1 MLKNSFFCLLCVFC
15 FGCQG
20 PQSSVKSTTL
30 ENLKKLSSSQFSA
43 DELIRLIS
51 DENLPEA
58 SAYINRSLQ
67 ASPQQPTLHLINGLV
82 YQTMSERG
90 FDGTEGLASAAF
102 QASFTSDPNW
112 ISAYFLGLEDIKNKD
127 FSRALEHLSDA
138 LILNPKDEKTLY
150 ALGYAA
156 YYAGDLYLASCCMEK
171 AASINPK
178 NPDFL
183 RSIIFI
189 SAACGK
195 QQKALAYL
203 EKYKKLVGPNH
214 ASLPLLA
221 QRLADWKQFY
231 QRPEIKLIEGNMPT
245 LPGTDLIE
253 DIEGKKPNEENI
265 KKIEEQDITSLVF
278 DCYMFQSNVEKTT
291 SKGLNLM
298 GFLQLAA
305 PSKLFSWKLKRKL
318 ERDTGGQNASSPV
331 SGSWNK
337 TFDFAMDLS
346 LSNYSLNLMNATET
360 TASLIARPVVNT
372 LVGQRVS
379 LTNGENFKSAVAGQ
393 TGSTSFGVSA
403 GINVQICPLS
413 ISPEGVVT
421 LEIGMQGSYFTNR
434 PIESRP
440 VDQQVISRVTS
451 KITTVVKATI
461 GQTVVLGGIYTQDNA
476 RNTDRTPI
484 LGDIP
489 LVQYAFSNEQTRS
502 RINSLL
508 YCITVKLGGAGKH
521 LQKKEAQALH
531 QAKND
536 VYRKLRERGVL
547 SIGEYGTM
555 YYIMKALEK
564 APMFINFRSG
574 DLVMPT
580 WSAGYGVESLSQK
593 LDRLAGFLYF

>member
-1 MLKNSFFCLLCVFC
+1 MLKNSFFYLFCLFS

-20 PQSSVKSTTL
+20 PHSSVKSTTL
-30 ENLKKLSSSQFSA
+30 ENLKRLLSPQFST
-43 DELIRLIS
+43 DELTRLIS
-51 DENLPEA
+51 EDNLPEA
-58 SAYINRSLQ
+58 STYINRSLQ
-67 ASPQQPTLHLINGLV
+67 AFPQQPTLHLINGLV
-82 YQTMSERG
+82 YQTMHERG
-90 FDGTEGLASAAF
+90 FEETEGLASAAF
-102 QASFTSDPNW
+102 QASFTSDPKW

-127 FSRALEHLSDA
+127 FSRALGHLSDA
-138 LILNPKDEKTLY
+138 LILNPKDPKTLY

-156 YYAGDLYLASCCMEK
+156 YYAGDLTLASCCMEK
-171 AASINPK
+171 AASINLK
-178 NPDFL
+178 NPDIL

-214 ASLPLLA
+214 ASLPLLG

-231 QRPEIKLIEGNMPT
+231 QRPEIKLIAEGIPT
-245 LPGTDLIE
+245 LGSLELIDE
-253 DIEGKKPNEENI
+253 IEGKKPNEENI

-305 PSKLFSWKLKRKL
+305 PSNLFSWKVNRTLD
-318 ERDTGGQNASSPV
+318 RDTLGQAASSPV

-337 TFDFAMDLS
+337 TLDFAMDLN
-346 LSNYSLNLMNATET
+346 LARYSLNLMNATET
-360 TASLIARPVVNT
+360 TASIIARPVVNT

-379 LTNGENFKSAVAGQ
+379 LTSGETFKSAVAGA

-403 GINVQICPLS
+403 GLNVQICPLS

-421 LEIGMQGSYFTNR
+421 LEIGMQGSYFANK
-434 PIESRP
+434 PLESRP
-440 VDQQVISRVTS
+440 VDQQIFSRVSS
-451 KITTVVKATI
+451 KITTVVKTTI

-489 LVQYAFSNEQTRS
+489 LAQYAFSSEQTRS

-521 LQKKEAQALH
+521 LQKQEARALH

-536 VYRKLRERGVL
+536 VYRKLRERGAL

-564 APMFINFRSG
+564 SPMFINFRSG